1 MGDGVKQ
8 NPLVIVPDADQF
20 SVRFKMGPDYV
31 QVARCDTAQAAADR
45 IAAADLGPKSI
56 GESIARIGAARWE
69 LTDLCEKHPEKID
82 PSDGPVPPKPPKG
95 PAP

>member
-1 MGDGVKQ
+1 MKK

-31 QVARCDTAQAAADR
+31 QVARCDTAQAAADWV
-45 IAAADLGPKSI
+45 ADANLSVKSVAQ
-56 GESIARIGAARWE
+56 SIDRIGAARWE
-69 LTDLCEKHPEKID
+69 LTDLCEKHPEKLD

>member
-1 MGDGVKQ
+1 MKK
-8 NPLVIVPDADQF
+8 NPLAVVPVPGHFDVMFTLGPD
-20 SVRFKMGPDYV
+20 SVR
-31 QVARCDTAQAAADR
+31 VARCDTAQAAADWV
-45 IAAADLGPKSI
+45 AAADLGPKSI

-69 LTDLCEKHPEKID
+69 LTDLCKKHPEKID